1 MHVTAKLFVMFHL
14 LYIIIATKVLVIS
27 VSLPIVKNFNEAD
40 ILHAIN
46 QHFLSVHMILEEQEP
61 EQSHRLGTL

>member
-14 LYIIIATKVLVIS
+14 LIYNYSYKGIS